1 MLFVQM
7 FRLGR
12 ATFAFKIDH
21 EIVDDRIVLEDV
33 MYAMSIL
40 EGA

>member
-12 ATFAFKIDH
+12 ATFAFEIDH
-21 EIVDDRIVLEDV
+21 VIVGNQVVLKDV
-33 MYAMSIL
+33 MNAMSIL

>member
-21 EIVDDRIVLEDV
+21 VVVAYRSVLKYV
-33 MYAMSIL
+33 MDAMSIL